1 MLELQ
6 NIHWQLPDGG
16 EILKGI
22 SLSIPDGQLTVVT
35 GPNGGGK
42 TSLAKVIAGLYAPSE
57 GKILLNGED
66 ITELSITD
74 RAKKGIAYAF
84 QQPVRFKGLTVLD
97 LLELSAEEKLPRDKV
112 CSLLGEVGLCSKE
125 YINREAD
132 SSLSGGESKRIEIA
146 SILARQS
153 PLMIFDEPEAGI
165 DLWSF
170 SNLIEAFERLKA
182 EGSRSLLV
190 ISHQE
195 RIMEIADNIVVIAGG
210 KVRTCGKKDDVLP
223 TLLAD
228 EKTERCPMDK
238 AKREVRA

>member
-1 MLELQ
+1 MRGVHL
-6 NIHWQLPDGG
+6 H
-16 EILKGI
+16 I
-22 SLSIPDGQLTVVT
+22 SIFVKSCIGNGVNALSACALSCAYVLFLVKHLCVLANKETVDTVV
-35 GPNGGGK
+35 
-42 TSLAKVIAGLYAPSE
+42 AGFLFIIGMNAAACH
-57 GKILLNGED
+57 NND
-66 ITELSITD
+66 IC
-74 RAKKGIAYAF
+74 A
-84 QQPVRFKGLTVLD
+84 RFKGLTVLD

-146 SILARQS
+146 TVLARKNAS
-153 PLMIFDEPEAGI
+153 MLVFDEPEAGI